1 MDKIV
6 NKPLSASRIKT
17 LQTCS
22 WQYWCKY
29 HLKLPDTT
37 NEGSLRGSICHAVF
51 EALGN
56 PKHKHHYVK
65 LTKEQNINA
74 SPPIERMVKAFA
86 KKNKI
91 DDFANLD
98 LVNQMI
104 MEGLNY
110 DFFGNKYGKPNES
123 ISEKDF
129 DIQTISDGKN
139 YRILGFID
147 KLFLF
152 KKKKIALIRDFK
164 TSKQVFTGSEIED
177 NMQNLMYCLAVKYLY
192 PEFLKRDMEFLFLKF
207 DCKGKGL
214 LEMKEIAEDELE
226 GFEHFLTQ
234 IQSIINNF
242 NEKSAIGGLAFNK
255 GYPSKEEGFSGK
267 VVCGRAEFK
276 GQLKKDGTTMWH
288 CPFKFPTN
296 YFVLLDEEKNIISSS
311 YNKNDMDRKRKNG
324 IGFIVEKRE
333 YAGCPAFKFDKVD
346 ELL

>member
-1 MDKIV
+1 MSELV

-51 EALGN
+51 EVLGD
-56 PKHKHHYVK
+56 PRHKHHYDQLVK
-65 LTKEQNINA
+65 HQDIKSSKPIN
-74 SPPIERMVKAFA
+74 RMVNSFA
-86 KKNKI
+86 RKNKI
-91 DDFANLD
+91 DDFDNLE
-98 LVNQMI
+98 LINQMI

-110 DFFGNKYGKPNES
+110 DFFGNKYGKPTES

-129 DIQTISDGKN
+129 DIEVNNGQKN

-152 KKKKIALIRDFK
+152 KKKRIALIRDFK
-164 TSKQVFTGSEIED
+164 TSKQIFSGQEVED

-192 PEFLKRDMEFLFLKF
+192 PDFLKRDMEFLFLKF
-207 DCKGKGL
+207 DCKNEGL
-214 LEMKEIAEDELE
+214 LEMSEVAEDELE
-226 GFEHFLTQ
+226 GFEYFLTQ

-242 NEKSAIGGLAFNK
+242 NEKSAIDGLAYNK
-255 GYPSKEEGFSGK
+255 GFPSKEEGFSGR
-267 VVCGRAEFK
+267 VVCGRAEYK
-276 GQLKKDGTTMWH
+276 GQLKKDGTLMWH
-288 CPFKFPTN
+288 CPFKFPFD
-296 YFVLLDEEKNIISSS
+296 YFVLLDEDKNIISSS
-311 YNKNDMDRKRKNG
+311 YVKEELNKKRKNG
-324 IGFIVEKRE
+324 LGFSIEKRK
-333 YAGCPAFKFDKVD
+333 YSGCPAFRFDNIN

>member
-1 MDKIV
+1 MDEIV

-56 PKHKHHYVK
+56 PKHKNHYTK
-65 LTKEQNINA
+65 LVKEQCISA
-74 SPPIERMVKAFA
+74 SPPIQRMVNAYA

-98 LVNQMI
+98 LINQMI

-110 DFFGNKYGKPNES
+110 DFFGNKYGKPTES

-129 DIQTISDGKN
+129 DIQTIIDGKN

-152 KKKKIALIRDFK
+152 KNKKIALIRDFK
-164 TSKQVFTGSEIED
+164 TSKQVFSGSEVED

-207 DCKGKGL
+207 DCKNEGL
-214 LEMKEIAEDELE
+214 LEMKQIAEDELE
-226 GFEHFLTQ
+226 GFEYFLTEV
-234 IQSIINNF
+234 QSIINNF
-242 NEKSAIGGLAFNK
+242 NEKSAIGGLAFHK

-267 VVCGRAEFK
+267 IVCGRADYK
-276 GQLKKDGTTMWH
+276 GQLKKDGNVMWH
-288 CPFKFPTN
+288 CPFKFPTD
-296 YFVLLDEEKNIISSS
+296 YFVLLDKENNIVSSS
-311 YNKNDMDRKRKNG
+311 YNKKDLDSKIKNKIDLRIEKRK
-324 IGFIVEKRE
+324 
-333 YAGCPAFKFDKVD
+333 YAGCPAFKFDKVT